1 MEATVFKLMSY
12 FALLSIVAYAV
23 YSSLGKRNQ
32 VMHPRAAVNMPRAAG
47 SVYARKSV
55 PAASS
60 QWMAAGVFPT
70 PPVGLGNA

>member
-12 FALLSIVAYAV
+12 FALLGIVIYAV
-23 YSSLGKRNQ
+23 YSSLGKRSQ
-32 VMHPRAAVNMPRAAG
+32 VLHPRAASGMPFAAG
-47 SVYARKSV
+47 SVNARKSV

-70 PPVGLGNA
+70 PPVGLGNR